1 MKKMFFAI
9 AFALG
14 TMGITNAQEI
24 NGKFMAEFSKL
35 NTYLGL
41 LGLQSTQLN
50 EVYEINSY
58 FKEAQ
63 MDIKTRG
70 NKSHDEQ
77 MKEALLV
84 NMKLMKNA
92 LNEEQYRKYV
102 TLLNVTNNNN
112 KILKEMPLPDIY
124 MADNH

>member
-41 LGLQSTQLN
+41 ESTQLN
-50 EVYEINSY
+50 EVYEINNY
-58 FKEAQ
+58 FKETQ
-63 MDIKTRG
+63 IDIKNRG
-70 NKSHDEQ
+70 NKNHEEQ

-84 NMKLMKNA
+84 NMKLMKDA

-102 TLLNVTNNNN
+102 TLLNITNNNN
-112 KILKEMPLPDIY
+112 KILKEMPLSDIY

>member
-1 MKKMFFAI
+1 
-9 AFALG
+9 
-14 TMGITNAQEI
+14 
-24 NGKFMAEFSKL
+24 MAEFSKL
-35 NTYLGL
+35 NTY

-84 NMKLMKNA
+84 NMKLMKDA

-102 TLLNVTNNNN
+102 TLLNITNNNN
-112 KILKEMPLPDIY
+112 KILKEMPLSDIY

>member
-1 MKKMFFAI
+1 MKKMFLAI

-41 LGLQSTQLN
+41 ESTQLN
-50 EVYEINSY
+50 EVYEINNY

-63 MDIKTRG
+63 MNIKNRG
-70 NKSHDEQ
+70 NKSHEKL

-84 NMKLMKNA
+84 NMKLMKDA

-102 TLLNVTNNNN
+102 TLLNITNNNN
-112 KILKEMPLPDIY
+112 KILKEMPLTDIY

>member
-41 LGLQSTQLN
+41 QSEHLFGTRVNTAERGL
-50 EVYEINSY
+50 
-58 FKEAQ
+58 
-63 MDIKTRG
+63 
-70 NKSHDEQ
+70 
-77 MKEALLV
+77 
-84 NMKLMKNA
+84 
-92 LNEEQYRKYV
+92 
-102 TLLNVTNNNN
+102 
-112 KILKEMPLPDIY
+112 
-124 MADNH
+124 

>member
-24 NGKFMAEFSKL
+24 NGKFMTEFSKL

-41 LGLQSTQLN
+41 ESTQLN
-50 EVYEINSY
+50 EVYEINNY
-58 FKEAQ
+58 FKETQ
-63 MDIKTRG
+63 MDIKNRG
-70 NKSHDEQ
+70 NKSYEEQ

-84 NMKLMKNA
+84 NMKLMKDA

-102 TLLNVTNNNN
+102 TLLNITNNNN
-112 KILKEMPLPDIY
+112 KILKEMPLSDIY

>member
-1 MKKMFFAI
+1 MKKMIFAI

-41 LGLQSTQLN
+41 ESTQLN
-50 EVYEINSY
+50 EVYEINNY
-58 FKEAQ
+58 FKETQ
-63 MDIKTRG
+63 MNIKNRG
-70 NKSHDEQ
+70 NKSHEEQ

-84 NMKLMKNA
+84 NMKLMKDA

-102 TLLNVTNNNN
+102 TLLNITNNNN
-112 KILKEMPLPDIY
+112 KILKEMPLSDIY

>member
-41 LGLQSTQLN
+41 QSTQLN

-70 NKSHDEQ
+70 NKSHEEQ

-84 NMKLMKNA
+84 NMKLMKDA

-102 TLLNVTNNNN
+102 TLLNITNNNN
-112 KILKEMPLPDIY
+112 KILKEMPLTDIY

>member
-41 LGLQSTQLN
+41 ESTQLN
-50 EVYEINSY
+50 EVYEINNY

-63 MDIKTRG
+63 MNIKNRG
-70 NKSHDEQ
+70 NKSHEEL

-84 NMKLMKNA
+84 NMKLMKDA

-102 TLLNVTNNNN
+102 TLLNITNNNN
-112 KILKEMPLPDIY
+112 KILKKMPLTDIY

>member
-9 AFALG
+9 VFALG

-41 LGLQSTQLN
+41 ESTQLN
-50 EVYEINSY
+50 EVYEINNY

-63 MDIKTRG
+63 MNIKNRG
-70 NKSHDEQ
+70 NKSHEEL

-84 NMKLMKNA
+84 NMKLMKDA

-102 TLLNVTNNNN
+102 TLLNITNNNN
-112 KILKEMPLPDIY
+112 KILKEMPLSDIY

>member
-41 LGLQSTQLN
+41 ESTQLN
-50 EVYEINSY
+50 EVYEINNY
-58 FKEAQ
+58 FKETQ
-63 MDIKTRG
+63 MDIKNRG
-70 NKSHDEQ
+70 NKSYEEQ

-84 NMKLMKNA
+84 NMKLMKDA
-92 LNEEQYRKYV
+92 LNEEQYRKYI
-102 TLLNVTNNNN
+102 TLLNITNNNN
-112 KILKEMPLPDIY
+112 KILKEMPLTDIY

>member
-41 LGLQSTQLN
+41 ESTQLN
-50 EVYEINSY
+50 EVYEINNY
-58 FKEAQ
+58 FKETQ
-63 MDIKTRG
+63 KDIKARG
-70 NKSHDEQ
+70 NKSHEEQ

-84 NMKLMKNA
+84 NMRLMKDA
-92 LNEEQYRKYV
+92 LNEDQYRKYV

-112 KILKEMPLPDIY
+112 KILKEMPLTDIY

>member
-41 LGLQSTQLN
+41 ESTQLN
-50 EVYEINSY
+50 EVYEINNY
-58 FKEAQ
+58 FKETQ
-63 MDIKTRG
+63 MNIKNRG
-70 NKSHDEQ
+70 NKSHEEQ

-84 NMKLMKNA
+84 NMKLMKDA
-92 LNEEQYRKYV
+92 LNEEQYRKYI
-102 TLLNVTNNNN
+102 TLLNITNNNN
-112 KILKEMPLPDIY
+112 KILKEMPLTDIY

>member
-1 MKKMFFAI
+1 MKKMFLAI

-41 LGLQSTQLN
+41 ESTQLN
-50 EVYEINSY
+50 EVYEINNY

-63 MDIKTRG
+63 MDIKNRG
-70 NKSHDEQ
+70 NKGHEEQ

-84 NMKLMKNA
+84 NMKLMKDA
-92 LNEEQYRKYV
+92 LNEAQYRKYV

-112 KILKEMPLPDIY
+112 RILSEMPLPDVY
-124 MADNH
+124 MAENK

>member
-41 LGLQSTQLN
+41 ESTQLN
-50 EVYEINSY
+50 EVYEINNY

-63 MDIKTRG
+63 MNIKNRG
-70 NKSHDEQ
+70 NKSHEEL

-84 NMKLMKNA
+84 NMKLMKDA
-92 LNEEQYRKYV
+92 LNEEQYRKYI
-102 TLLNVTNNNN
+102 TLLNITNNNN
-112 KILKEMPLPDIY
+112 KILKEMPLTDIY

>member
-41 LGLQSTQLN
+41 ESTQLN
-50 EVYEINSY
+50 EVYEINNY
-58 FKEAQ
+58 FKETQ
-63 MDIKTRG
+63 KDIKARG
-70 NKSHDEQ
+70 NKSHEEQ

-84 NMKLMKNA
+84 NMRLMKDA
-92 LNEEQYRKYV
+92 LNEDQYRKYV

-112 KILKEMPLPDIY
+112 KILKEMPLSDIY

>member
-1 MKKMFFAI
+1 MFFAI

-41 LGLQSTQLN
+41 ESTQLN
-50 EVYEINSY
+50 EVYEINNY

-63 MDIKTRG
+63 MNIKNRG
-70 NKSHDEQ
+70 NKSHEEL

-84 NMKLMKNA
+84 NMKLMKDA
-92 LNEEQYRKYV
+92 LNEEQYRKYI
-102 TLLNVTNNNN
+102 TLLNITNNNN
-112 KILKEMPLPDIY
+112 KILKEMPLTDIY

>member
-41 LGLQSTQLN
+41 ESTQLN
-50 EVYEINSY
+50 EVYEINNY
-58 FKEAQ
+58 FKETQ
-63 MDIKTRG
+63 KDIKARG
-70 NKSHDEQ
+70 NKSHEEQ

-84 NMKLMKNA
+84 NMRLMKDA
-92 LNEEQYRKYV
+92 LNEDQYRKYV
-102 TLLNVTNNNN
+102 TLLNITNNNN
-112 KILKEMPLPDIY
+112 KILKEMPLTDIY

>member
-1 MKKMFFAI
+1 MFFAI

-41 LGLQSTQLN
+41 ESTQLN
-50 EVYEINSY
+50 EVYEINNY

-63 MDIKTRG
+63 MNIKNRG
-70 NKSHDEQ
+70 NKSHEEL

-84 NMKLMKNA
+84 NMKLMKDA

-102 TLLNVTNNNN
+102 TLLNITNNNN
-112 KILKEMPLPDIY
+112 KILKKMPLTDIY

>member
-41 LGLQSTQLN
+41 ESTQLN
-50 EVYEINSY
+50 EVYEINNY
-58 FKEAQ
+58 FKETQ
-63 MDIKTRG
+63 MNIKNRG
-70 NKSHDEQ
+70 NKRHEEQ

-84 NMKLMKNA
+84 NMKLMKDA

-102 TLLNVTNNNN
+102 TLLNITNNNN
-112 KILKEMPLPDIY
+112 KILKEMPLSDIY